1 MEEKLIKKEENY
13 INFLEEDF
21 LVELGINGKEYSL
34 KFPLKY
40 KIRDNKI
47 YRLKKMDKNWV
58 EILLSPLPVF
68 IIGVVDNVDVGE
80 EKLVLA
86 LYKYNKWKISIFP
99 KTTIYNSSNIV
110 NLSSFGVPVNS
121 SNDSHFVDYFSKLEE
136 ENINNLIPITAVAKL
151 GWRENNTKFVPFSED
166 IMLDLD
172 YKLQKWSDGYKQKG
186 VLEDWIN
193 EIRTLRDNTLFRFI
207 LSSSFASPLLS
218 ILGHRIFVV
227 YNYGASRAGKTAMLH
242 TALSVWGNAEDLMC
256 TFNTTAVGIE
266 RLAGFYNDLVLGI
279 DEKQIQKSQNE
290 LEKLIFMLSS
300 GIGKIRGNKTGGV
313 QEINT
318 FNVLVLSTGEQP
330 ITTDNSTTGVSTR
343 ILELDG
349 SPFNYDEELSSNM
362 YEITKKY
369 YGTAGRKYIEIL
381 LNNYSNNDYEELK
394 TMFEEIKKEL
404 KTKTQNDVQS
414 YISSVAVVVLAD
426 IITSKG
432 LFEEEEK
439 EKSIQMG
446 LEILDKLGTAK
457 EIDVVEK
464 AYENIKSWIISNYK
478 FFDMVKAPSERN
490 YVADDVVSNNFRESF
505 GLYDNGI
512 YYIHRNILK
521 DWLEQN
527 NYSYKKIINGFAEKG
542 YILVSRDENG
552 KIKDKAVQK
561 KFRGINHRM
570 YAFKFDVDTEGPV
583 KSDFPDVY
591 DLIKQV
597 GNLERELE
605 KERKALEREKNKNSE
620 SRLKIHHPNE
630 AKY

>member
-1 MEEKLIKKEENY
+1 MEGILVKEENY
-13 INFLEEDF
+13 INFLEESF
-21 LVELGINGKEYSL
+21 LVELGINGKEYNL
-34 KFPLKY
+34 KFPMKY

-47 YRLKKMDKNWV
+47 YRLKKRGKDWV

-68 IIGVVDNVDVGE
+68 IIGVVNNVDVGD
-80 EKLVLA
+80 EKLIIA
-86 LYKYNKWKISIFP
+86 LYKYNKWKTGIFP

-110 NLSSFGVPVNS
+110 NLSSFGVPVSS

-136 ENINNLIPITAVAKL
+136 ENINNLMPITAVAKL
-151 GWRENNTKFVPFSED
+151 GWRENNTKFVPYSED

-172 YKLQKWSDGYKQKG
+172 FKLQKWSDGYKQKG
-186 VLEDWIN
+186 KLEDWIN
-193 EIRTLRDNTLFRFI
+193 EIKSLRDNTLFRFI

-242 TALSVWGNAEDLMC
+242 TALSVWGNADDLMC

-266 RLAGFYNDLVLGI
+266 RLAGFFNDLVLGI

-330 ITTDNSTTGVSTR
+330 ITTDDSTTGVSTR

-381 LNNYSNNDYEELK
+381 INKYGNNQYEELK
-394 TMFEEIKKEL
+394 RMFEEFKKEL
-404 KTKTQNDVQS
+404 KIKTQNDVQS

-426 IITSKG
+426 MITSKE
-432 LFEEEEK
+432 LFEEEER

-446 LEILDKLGTAK
+446 LEILEKLGTAK

-478 FFDMVKAPSERN
+478 FFDMVKLPNERN
-490 YVADDVVSNNFRESF
+490 YAADDVVSNNFRESF
-505 GLYDNGI
+505 GLYDNDI
-512 YYIHRNILK
+512 YYVHRNILK

-542 YILVSRDENG
+542 YILVSKDENG
-552 KIKDKAVQK
+552 KIKDKAIQK

-570 YAFKFDVDTEGPV
+570 YAFKFDVDTNGPV
-583 KSDFPDVY
+583 KENFESY
-591 DLIKQV
+591 SS
-597 GNLERELE
+597 LESKVVRLSKELE
-605 KERKALEREKNKNSE
+605 TEKKKNKVKEEQNV
-620 SRLKIHHPNE
+620 HNPNE